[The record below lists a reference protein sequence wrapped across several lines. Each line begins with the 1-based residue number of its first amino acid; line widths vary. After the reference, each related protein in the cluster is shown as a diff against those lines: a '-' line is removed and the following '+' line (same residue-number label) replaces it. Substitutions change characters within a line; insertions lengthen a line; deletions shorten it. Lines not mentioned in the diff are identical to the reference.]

1 MSEGRR
7 GSGEAA
13 SALEAKDVAAAVS
26 APLPSLSPPPPPLAS
41 VLAFAATDADAGG
54 GAAAAYFF
62 DDASTIGSTGDASTL
77 VLDSWLRDDRD
88 GHFYC
93 PRHPDQ
99 RKPYRPHRNSICA
112 ECLAESQRARQSLEQ
127 RKRVVEQKLQRLMD
141 DKRGDESTTSPNTS
155 SNSNGETNVDPS
167 HPGGARFG
175 FGGSDALSRVDVV
188 MKDWTNSSLRRHA
201 PPQDNK
207 SEPPAPARP
216 PEHADR
222 EAALKSA
229 EGLANNEAPPPP
241 PPPIVEATFHY
252 SPPSSHPQHPTEPHM
267 PQPPPT
273 AGYQPPYEYY
283 AYAPPSAGPSPYHNG
298 QYPSYPPHLSH
309 NLPGYLSGAPPPA
322 DPQHPT
328 HASPPIPP
336 QHQAPPEYPPH
347 ATAAAHASHV
357 HPSYSEVPSHSSQQ
371 GGWAA
376 ATATYGSPAPAAP
389 AAAAVPD
396 AFVGHLFH
404 MMERQDG
411 MLVQKIKECD
421 ELKKALDEVT
431 SQIHELRVDNAQLR
445 ERVGQQGEQMRH
457 ELDLIRRE
465 VVAAA
470 AAAAVVPSAATATTS
485 RPQHVHRTPSP
496 PRGRRMRRNRTS
508 SAEEGE
514 QVADEPRTPLL
525 LADSPPRARED
536 GANNV
541 ARDVLE
547 MVVETEP
554 AATSNESPFLSEE
567 NKKGLSGVKLEPRRK
582 WTSSSPS
589 GPDLSPPVQWF
600 PFQSEDAKDCPFT
613 VFVDDDNDFHDPFGV
628 GAGAI
633 TFDVPKKGALASL
646 KPAPATTNTAAPA
659 AVAASHRQEIDWER
673 SELAV

>member
-1 MSEGRR
+1 MSEGRH
-7 GSGEAA
+7 GSDAAA
-13 SALEAKDVAAAVS
+13 SLEEVAAAVS
-26 APLPSLSPPPPPLAS
+26 AALPPPPLAS

-62 DDASTIGSTGDASTL
+62 DDASTIGSAGDASTL

-93 PRHPDQ
+93 PRHPEQ

-141 DKRGDESTTSPNTS
+141 DKMAKDDDEQGDESTSPNRS
-155 SNSNGETNVDPS
+155 SSSNGETNVDPS
-167 HPGGARFG
+167 NPGGARFG
-175 FGGSDALSRVDVV
+175 GSDALNRVDVV
-188 MKDWTNSSLRRHA
+188 MKDWTNSSLRRPA

-207 SEPPAPARP
+207 SEPSAPARP

-222 EAALKSA
+222 EEALKFA
-229 EGLANNEAPPPP
+229 EGAHGPPP
-241 PPPIVEATFHY
+241 PPPIVDATFHY
-252 SPPSSHPQHPTEPHM
+252 SPPSSHPQHPPEPHV
-267 PQPPPT
+267 PQPPPRT
-273 AGYQPPYEYY
+273 GYPPSYEYY
-283 AYAPPSAGPSPYHNG
+283 AYAPPSAGPSPFNNG
-298 QYPSYPPHLSH
+298 QYPSHPPHLSH
-309 NLPGYLSGAPPPA
+309 NLPGYMSDAPPPPA
-322 DPQHPT
+322 VSHHPT
-328 HASPPIPP
+328 YATPQIPP

-347 ATAAAHASHV
+347 ASTAAHASHM
-357 HPSYSEVPSHSSQQ
+357 HPSYSEVPSHSNQQ
-371 GGWAA
+371 GGWA
-376 ATATYGSPAPAAP
+376 ATATYGSPAPAAAP
-389 AAAAVPD
+389 AAPAAVPD

-421 ELKKALDEVT
+421 DLKKALDEVT

-445 ERVGQQGEQMRH
+445 ERVGLQGEQMRH

-465 VVAAA
+465 VAAA
-470 AAAAVVPSAATATTS
+470 APSATATTS

-496 PRGRRMRRNRTS
+496 PRGMRMRRNRSS
-508 SAEEGE
+508 SAEDDA
-514 QVADEPRTPLL
+514 QVAEEPRTPLL

-536 GANNV
+536 RANNV

-547 MVVETEP
+547 MAVETDP
-554 AATSNESPFLSEE
+554 TATSNESPFLSEE
-567 NKKGLSGVKLEPRRK
+567 NKKDLSGVKLEPRRQ

-600 PFQSEDAKDCPFT
+600 PFRSEDVKDCPFT

-633 TFDVPKKGALASL
+633 AFVAPKKGALASL

-659 AVAASHRQEIDWER
+659 AVAASHRQDIDWER

>member
-1 MSEGRR
+1 
-7 GSGEAA
+7 
-13 SALEAKDVAAAVS
+13 
-26 APLPSLSPPPPPLAS
+26 
-41 VLAFAATDADAGG
+41 
-54 GAAAAYFF
+54 
-62 DDASTIGSTGDASTL
+62 
-77 VLDSWLRDDRD
+77 
-88 GHFYC
+88 
-93 PRHPDQ
+93 
-99 RKPYRPHRNSICA
+99 
-112 ECLAESQRARQSLEQ
+112 
-127 RKRVVEQKLQRLMD
+127 MD
-141 DKRGDESTTSPNTS
+141 DKKGKDDDEGDDKATSPARRR
-155 SNSNGETNVDPS
+155 SNGAT
-167 HPGGARFG
+167 A
-175 FGGSDALSRVDVV
+175 DAPNNNRNDEGDDRPDGDAYKLNVV
-188 MKDWTNSSLRRHA
+188 MRDWTNSLQTPA
-201 PPQDNK
+201 PLANK
-207 SEPPAPARP
+207 SSATEARSTDY
-216 PEHADR
+216 ADQ
-222 EAALKSA
+222 AALKSA
-229 EGLANNEAPPPP
+229 EETANNEPPP

-252 SPPSSHPQHPTEPHM
+252 SPPSSHPQQQQQHLEPQH
-267 PQPPPT
+267 PPT
-273 AGYQPPYEYY
+273 QGYQPSYEYY
-283 AYAPPSAGPSPYHNG
+283 GYAPPSAGPSPFNNG
-298 QYPSYPPHLSH
+298 QYPPHPPHLSH
-309 NLPGYLSGAPPPA
+309 NLPGYLSDAPPPPA
-322 DPQHPT
+322 VSHHPT
-328 HASPPIPP
+328 YATPQIPP

-347 ATAAAHASHV
+347 ASTAAHASHM
-357 HPSYSEVPSHSSQQ
+357 HPSYSEAPSHSSQQ

-376 ATATYGSPAPAAP
+376 TATYGSPSP

-411 MLVQKIKECD
+411 MLVEKIKECD
-421 ELKKALDEVT
+421 ELKKSLDEVT
-431 SQIHELRVDNAQLR
+431 KQIHELRVDNAQLR

-470 AAAAVVPSAATATTS
+470 AAAAAVVPSATATTS

-508 SAEEGE
+508 SAEDDA
-514 QVADEPRTPLL
+514 QVAEEPGSPLL

-554 AATSNESPFLSEE
+554 AAASNESPFLSEE
-567 NKKGLSGVKLEPRRK
+567 NKKDLSGVKLEPRRQ

-600 PFQSEDAKDCPFT
+600 PFLSEDVKDCPFT

-628 GAGAI
+628 GADAI
-633 TFDVPKKGALASL
+633 TFEVPRKGALASL

-659 AVAASHRQEIDWER
+659 AVAASHRQDIDWER

>member
-1 MSEGRR
+1 MSEGLH

-13 SALEAKDVAAAVS
+13 SALVEKEVAAAVS
-26 APLPSLSPPPPPLAS
+26 APLPSPPPPLAS
-41 VLAFAATDADAGG
+41 VLAFAATDADAG
-54 GAAAAYFF
+54 AAAYFF

-77 VLDSWLRDDRD
+77 VLDSWLRDPRD

-141 DKRGDESTTSPNTS
+141 DKMAKDDDEDDDEPTPPNRS
-155 SNSNGETNVDPS
+155 SNSGANIDAPNRNDDHGL
-167 HPGGARFG
+167 GGA
-175 FGGSDALSRVDVV
+175 ALNLSV
-188 MKDWTNSSLRRHA
+188 MRDWTNSLQTPA
-201 PPQDNK
+201 PPQANK
-207 SEPPAPARP
+207 SSAAARP
-216 PEHADR
+216 PEYVDR
-222 EAALKSA
+222 AELKSS
-229 EGLANNEAPPPP
+229 EGSNNEPPPPP

-252 SPPSSHPQHPTEPHM
+252 SPPSLHPPQQPAEPQ
-267 PQPPPT
+267 QPPT
-273 AGYQPPYEYY
+273 QGYQPPYDYY
-283 AYAPPSAGPSPYHNG
+283 AYAPPSAGPSPFNNG
-298 QYPSYPPHLSH
+298 QYPSHPPHLSH
-309 NLPGYLSGAPPPA
+309 NLPGYLSDAPPPPA
-322 DPQHPT
+322 VSHHPT
-328 HASPPIPP
+328 YATPPISP
-336 QHQAPPEYPPH
+336 QHQAPPEYRPH
-347 ATAAAHASHV
+347 ASTAPASHM

-376 ATATYGSPAPAAP
+376 ATATYGSPAPAAAAPAP

-431 SQIHELRVDNAQLR
+431 KQIQELRVDNAQLR

-470 AAAAVVPSAATATTS
+470 AAVAAPTATSTS
-485 RPQHVHRTPSP
+485 RPQHLHRTPSP
-496 PRGRRMRRNRTS
+496 PRRGRRMRRSRTS
-508 SAEEGE
+508 SAEIDGA
-514 QVADEPRTPLL
+514 QVAEAPRTPLL
-525 LADSPPRARED
+525 LADSPHRARED
-536 GANNV
+536 GASNV

-547 MVVETEP
+547 MGETEP
-554 AATSNESPFLSEE
+554 IAPSNESPFLSEE
-567 NKKGLSGVKLEPRRK
+567 NKNDLSGVKLEPTRRK
-582 WTSSSPS
+582 WTSTSSPS

-600 PFQSEDAKDCPFT
+600 PFLSEDVKDCPFT

-628 GAGAI
+628 GAAAASKM
-633 TFDVPKKGALASL
+633 DAKGARGTL
-646 KPAPATTNTAAPA
+646 KPAPATTNAAAAPA
-659 AVAASHRQEIDWER
+659 VVAASHRQDIDWER